1 MEVIEAQYLLVLAP
15 HDLLHIKQNRMP
27 GVVVGAG
34 LHLMAARVPGRSMTG
49 S

>member
-15 HDLLHIKQNRMP
+15 RNLLHIKPNRMP

-34 LHLMAARVPGRSMTG
+34 LHLVAARGPWEVDDR
-49 S
+49 